1 MPDALASGYPKPL
14 KALWVKTW
22 IKDIF
27 ENIQDISGQEV
38 NMTSDKI
45 LFKPQ
50 VFSLLYLVSFDF
62 HLIFFLIFIL
72 LKARRNI

>member
-27 ENIQDISGQEV
+27 ENIQDISEQEV

-50 VFSLLYLVSFDF
+50 VFSLFYLLSFDF
-62 HLIFFLIFIL
+62 HLIFYFTFIL
-72 LKARRNI
+72 LKVKRNI